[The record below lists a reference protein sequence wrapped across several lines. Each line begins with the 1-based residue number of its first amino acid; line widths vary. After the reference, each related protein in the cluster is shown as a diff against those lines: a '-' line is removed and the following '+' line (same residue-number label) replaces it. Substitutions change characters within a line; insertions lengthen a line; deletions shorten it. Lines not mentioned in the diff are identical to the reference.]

1 MINRTTLVRQ
11 DKNQTIKIPEEFAF
25 PDDVSEVEIS
35 RQGECLVISPIRAAG
50 SKFSWAEFFA
60 KPGIDEDF
68 LQDREQPP
76 MQERK

>member
-1 MINRTTLVRQ
+1 MARSTVFKSNKSQFIR
-11 DKNQTIKIPEEFAF
+11 IPKALAF
-25 PDDVSEVEIS
+25 PDDVSEVEIC